1 MTKPALIY
9 IPDISGFTKFVTET
23 EIRHSEHIIS
33 ELIEVILKS
42 NLFDFNISEI
52 EGDAVLFYRT
62 GEPPK
67 IGDVIELSKQMFL
80 NFHNHLR
87 IIERDNVCQ
96 CGACQ
101 TVSNLT
107 LKFITHFG
115 NLSEIEIRDF
125 NKIMGSDVILAHRLL
140 KNNVVS
146 REYLLLS
153 EKYLETQSPVH
164 SDSEEWITYKEN
176 IEEIDSFGKVN
187 TKYIDFKPL
196 LKFVSPANKLNK
208 SRDFSSPDYSLIIN
222 APIKFVHGNLIDAN
236 TKNIWVPGLKP
247 VSDAPD
253 ITRINSSHTCVFDN
267 LKIKFV
273 TEDGTVKNNELFYS
287 EKGELDSGFRFT
299 TDYKLEAQGSSTKLL
314 FKMYPAE
321 DSINSGKQ
329 NLFQKIKNK
338 FIFRQLKK
346 TVIKSLINFKDYCE
360 NFTAERNQSA

>member
-1 MTKPALIY
+1 MTKSAIIY
-9 IPDISGFTKFVTET
+9 LPDISGFTKFVTET

-33 ELIEVILKS
+33 ELMEVILKS
-42 NLFDFNISEI
+42 NLLDFKISEI

-62 GEPPK
+62 GAPPK
-67 IGDVIELSKQMFL
+67 IEEVIELSKQMFL

-115 NLSEIEIRDF
+115 NLSEVEIRDF

-140 KNNVVS
+140 KNKVDS

-153 EKYLETQSPVH
+153 EKYLETQSFV
-164 SDSEEWITYKEN
+164 SNDVEEWITYKEN
-176 IEEIDSFGKVN
+176 VEEIDSFGKVN

-196 LKFVSPANKLNK
+196 LKLISPISELNK

-222 APIKFVHGNLIDAN
+222 APIKFVHGNLIDVT
-236 TKNIWVPGLKP
+236 TKNKWVPGLKP

-287 EKGELDSGFRFT
+287 EKGELDSGLRFI

-314 FKMYPAE
+314 IKMYPAE
-321 DSINSGKQ
+321 DPINSGKQ
-329 NLFQKIKNK
+329 NLVQKIKNK
-338 FIFRQLKK
+338 VIFRQLKR

-360 NFTAERNQSA
+360 NFTPERNQSA

>member
-1 MTKPALIY
+1 MTKSALIY

-42 NLFDFNISEI
+42 NLLDFNISEI
-52 EGDAVLFYRT
+52 EGDAVLFYKT

-115 NLSEIEIRDF
+115 NLSEVEIRNF
-125 NKIMGSDVILAHRLL
+125 NKIMGGDVILAHRLL
-140 KNNVVS
+140 KNNVDS

-153 EKYLETQSPVH
+153 ENYLETQSSVPN
-164 SDSEEWITYKEN
+164 DIEEWITYKEHM
-176 IEEIDSFGKVN
+176 EEIDSFGKVN

-196 LKFVSPANKLNK
+196 LQFISPVSRLNK
-208 SRDFSSPDYSLIIN
+208 NRDFSPPDYSLIIN
-222 APIKFVHGNLIDAN
+222 APINFVHRNLIDAN
-236 TKNIWVPGLKP
+236 TKNKWVLGLKTIM
-247 VSDAPD
+247 DAPD
-253 ITRINSSHTCVFDN
+253 ITRINSSHTCIFDN

-273 TEDGTVKNNELFYS
+273 TDESTAKSNELFYS
-287 EKGELDSGFRFT
+287 ERGELDSGLKFT
-299 TDYKLEAQGSSTKLL
+299 TDYKLEALGSSTKLL
-314 FKMYPAE
+314 FKIYTAE
-321 DSINSGKQ
+321 DSSNSGKQ
-329 NLFQKIKNK
+329 NFFVKIKNK
-338 FIFRQLKK
+338 FLFRQLRKS
-346 TVIKSLINFKDYCE
+346 VIKSLDNFKDYCE
-360 NFTAERNQSA
+360 NLTSERNQSV

>member
-1 MTKPALIY
+1 MTKSAIIY

-33 ELIEVILKS
+33 ELMEVILKS
-42 NLFDFNISEI
+42 NLLDFKISEI
-52 EGDAVLFYRT
+52 EGDAVLFYKT
-62 GEPPK
+62 GAPPK
-67 IGDVIELSKQMFL
+67 IEEVIELSKQMFL

-96 CGACQ
+96 CGACR
-101 TVSNLT
+101 TASNLT

-146 REYLLLS
+146 REYLLLT
-153 EKYLETQSPVH
+153 EKYLETQNPVH

-196 LKFVSPANKLNK
+196 LKYVSPANKLNK

-222 APIKFVHGNLIDAN
+222 APIKFVHRNLIDAN
-236 TKNIWVPGLKP
+236 TKNIWVPGLKT
-247 VSDAPD
+247 VRDAPG

-287 EKGELDSGFRFT
+287 EKGELDSGFRFR

-314 FKMYPAE
+314 FKIYPAG

-360 NFTAERNQSA
+360 NFTRERNQSA

>member
-1 MTKPALIY
+1 MTKSAIIY

-33 ELIEVILKS
+33 ELMEVILKS
-42 NLFDFNISEI
+42 NLLDFKISEI

-62 GEPPK
+62 GAPPK
-67 IGDVIELSKQMFL
+67 IEEVIELSKQMFL

-115 NLSEIEIRDF
+115 NLSEVEIRDF

-140 KNNVVS
+140 KNKVDS

-153 EKYLETQSPVH
+153 QKYLETQSSV
-164 SDSEEWITYKEN
+164 SNDSEEWITYKEN

-208 SRDFSSPDYSLIIN
+208 SRDFTSPDYSLIIKS
-222 APIKFVHGNLIDAN
+222 PINFVHRSLIDVT
-236 TKNIWVPGLKP
+236 TKNEWVPGL
-247 VSDAPD
+247 
-253 ITRINSSHTCVFDN
+253 
-267 LKIKFV
+267 
-273 TEDGTVKNNELFYS
+273 
-287 EKGELDSGFRFT
+287 
-299 TDYKLEAQGSSTKLL
+299 LL
-314 FKMYPAE
+314 T
-321 DSINSGKQ
+321 
-329 NLFQKIKNK
+329 L
-338 FIFRQLKK
+338 
-346 TVIKSLINFKDYCE
+346 VSLI
-360 NFTAERNQSA
+360 T